1 MSSRADSY
9 ITFKLC
15 LEALTLK
22 PILKKK
28 PKTISKLVE
37 ILKFKFLGKYAEIPA
52 SIEIF

>member
-22 PILKKK
+22 PILKK